1 LWVHKDMQETI
12 QGRKLIS
19 QLRIELFRRSESR
32 LKAKNSHAD
41 FKNTKEDF
49 LKGKRLTLLRQLT
62 ATPAFPTP
70 HVLAQFASKAY
81 TNYKQRETD
90 AQYETRLALPDGWK
104 LLTTTSSVRRKNRYF
119 GAAYW
124 HPEHQQVVIAHLGSK
139 LTNLGEIF
147 TDVVGVIFKHHVPQ
161 MASASTFEHKVVKR
175 S

>member
-1 LWVHKDMQETI
+1 MWVHKDMQETI

-81 TNYKQRETD
+81 TNYK
-90 AQYETRLALPDGWK
+90 
-104 LLTTTSSVRRKNRYF
+104 
-119 GAAYW
+119 
-124 HPEHQQVVIAHLGSK
+124 
-139 LTNLGEIF
+139 
-147 TDVVGVIFKHHVPQ
+147 
-161 MASASTFEHKVVKR
+161 
-175 S
+175 